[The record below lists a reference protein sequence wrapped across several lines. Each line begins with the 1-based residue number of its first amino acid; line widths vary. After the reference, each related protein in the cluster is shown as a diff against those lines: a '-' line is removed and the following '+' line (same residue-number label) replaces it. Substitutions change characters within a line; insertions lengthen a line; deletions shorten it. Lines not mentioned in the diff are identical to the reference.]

1 MKECLHCAQSFESV
15 SAEDEFCCQGCEVV
29 YHAFQANGLKDFYRY
44 KDTKSDPV
52 NLNELKDKFSFLEHT
67 QTKESFKKSDGNYHI
82 SFYIEGVHCLA
93 CIWLFER
100 LKTLNSHILDN
111 EINFNSQVLKLKVAP
126 NGDLSE
132 IAQMIQSF
140 GYKIHLL
147 EDMTKDHFKNE
158 ERKKYLAR
166 IAVAFFCMGNIM
178 LMSASIYSG
187 ATEFFEKYFNIL
199 SALLSIPVIFY
210 SCIPFFRNLYFSV
223 KNKSFSIDVPISIA
237 LAIGYGASFYGTFYN
252 PELVYFD
259 SLTMLVF
266 LLLGSRFILD
276 EVKYNIEKKL
286 SHHNFFSK
294 ILAFKMV
301 NNQEEEVLA
310 KYIKKEDDLIIKEGG
325 TVPTD
330 CSLES
335 NSAYFDTSLING
347 ESEVVEFKKGSKI
360 LAGMI
365 NKSQTIN
372 AKSIRDYQDSFIGKL
387 ENELSNNTGLKNRYS
402 KLALISAK
410 IFFYIAIIL
419 SLYIIFTIRPWDVA
433 LERLIAIIIIT
444 CPCALGLV
452 VPLTM
457 IMGLKSLNAQGIY
470 IKDEA
475 TILKLGSLKNVFLD
489 KTGTLTQKQ
498 FKFEFEYFL
507 DDKNLI
513 IDYLA
518 SLEERSKHPIAKEI
532 VRQFSSSKTYNVD
545 HFKEELG
552 QLKGIIQ
559 GKSLLVKPNLDF
571 DYTCFDFFI
580 DNVLALRVVVKMLI
594 RKDSFELIDGL
605 KDLNLNIA
613 LLSGDNEKK
622 VQAAAKELG
631 VNTFYAGVKPFEK
644 NEIITQK
651 KNTLMIG
658 DGVNDSIGLKNA
670 DVSIAVNTSVDFAQ
684 RCADVFLAK
693 DNLALI
699 LVMFSQGKKI
709 ASVLKRNIFL
719 SAFLNSLFIYFALIG
734 YISPFMAAIIMPST
748 SLLLLI
754 HTLISL
760 NTNLS
765 TKNVK
770 ADNYHVF
777 KRALKLT

>member
-1 MKECLHCAQSFESV
+1 MKECLHCAQGFESV
-15 SAEDEFCCQGCEVV
+15 NAEDEFCCQGCEVV

-44 KDTKSDPV
+44 KDAKSDPV
-52 NLNELKDKFSFLEHT
+52 NLNELKDHFSFLEHA

-100 LKTLNSHILDN
+100 LKTLNPHILDN
-111 EINFNSQVLKLKVAP
+111 ELNFNSQVLKLKVAP
-126 NGDLSE
+126 SGNLSE

-147 EDMTKDHFKNE
+147 EDMSKDQLKNE

-166 IAVAFFCMGNIM
+166 IAVAFFSMGNIM

-187 ATEFFEKYFNIL
+187 ANEFFEKYFNLL

-210 SCIPFFRNLYFSV
+210 SCVPFFKNLFFSI
-223 KNKSFSIDVPISIA
+223 KNKNFSIDVPISIA

-276 EVKYNIEKKL
+276 EVKYSIEKKL

-294 ILAFKMV
+294 ILAFRIK
-301 NNQEEEVLA
+301 NNAQEEVLA
-310 KYIKKEDDLIIKEGG
+310 KYIKNNDKLLIKEGA
-325 TVPTD
+325 TAPTD
-330 CSLES
+330 CTLLSDE
-335 NSAYFDTSLING
+335 AYFDTSLING
-347 ESEVVEFKKGSKI
+347 ESEVVHFKKGSKI

-365 NKSQTIN
+365 NKSQTIE
-372 AKSIRDYQDSFIGKL
+372 AISMSDYKDSFIGKL

-470 IKDEA
+470 IKDESK
-475 TILKLGSLKNVFLD
+475 ILKLGNLKNVFLD

-498 FKFEFEYFL
+498 FKFEFEYFIQ
-507 DDKNLI
+507 DKNLAL
-513 IDYLA
+513 DLLS
-518 SLEERSKHPIAKEI
+518 SLEAKSKHPIAKEI
-532 VRQFSSSKTYNVD
+532 VRQFPSSKEYLVENFT
-545 HFKEELG
+545 EEMGEIKAKVLD
-552 QLKGIIQ
+552 KT
-559 GKSLLVKPNLDF
+559 LLVRPNVKF
-571 DYTCFDFFI
+571 DYTCFDFYI
-580 DNVLALRVVVKMLI
+580 NDELALRVAVKMLM
-594 RKDSFELIDGL
+594 REDSYELIKGL
-605 KDLNLNIA
+605 KQLDLNIS

-622 VQAAAKELG
+622 VAQAARELG
-631 VNTFYAGVKPFEK
+631 VENFYAGVKPFEK
-644 NEIITQK
+644 NEILTQSDH
-651 KNTLMIG
+651 TLMIG

-699 LVMFSQGKKI
+699 LEMFSQGRKI
-709 ASVLKRNIFL
+709 ARVLKRNIFL
-719 SAFLNSLFIYFALIG
+719 SAFLNSLFIYFAMIG
-734 YISPFMAAIIMPST
+734 YISPFMAAIIMPAT

-754 HTLISL
+754 HTLISI
-760 NTNLS
+760 NTNVRL
-765 TKNVK
+765 KNNK
-770 ADNYHVF
+770 TDNYHVF
-777 KRALKLT
+777 EKGLKLT